1 MRCSVQTKLR
11 KTTASNQLKKGGELQ
26 YMRIIAIITLAAAAI
41 SLSACAPKE
50 QPSTMAATTKSYS
63 K

>member
-1 MRCSVQTKLR
+1 
-11 KTTASNQLKKGGELQ
+11 
-26 YMRIIAIITLAAAAI
+26 MRILVIITLAAAAI

-50 QPSTMAATTKSYS
+50 QPAPMAPSKSYS

>member
-1 MRCSVQTKLR
+1 
-11 KTTASNQLKKGGELQ
+11 
-26 YMRIIAIITLAAAAI
+26 MRIIAIITLAAAAI

-50 QPSTMAATTKSYS
+50 QPSTMTSAKSTYS